1 MYQLLIADR
10 DRQELSGIE
19 WLLSKY
25 SFPISD
31 IKQAGDLAETLNI
44 LESEQPD
51 ILCIEL
57 DMIPEGKWEIVKK
70 FILRHAGITIAL
82 TIEPT
87 FERAMQAIEIS
98 AVDLLVKPLSP
109 SRLKNTIQQG
119 CRQLAVKEDNSHP
132 KIHTHTI
139 FYEDLFIESDLPYP
153 HPVYLI
159 RPEYGEQLNNL
170 RDFIVQ
176 FDFYDAPTVFST
188 TDQIT
193 LVFHEQLP
201 EPFQQAQ
208 RFLSEWERNNGG
220 PVAVAVHDKNNGKSI
235 HSIYQQLRKV
245 MEATFFTGYKQVLRY
260 EEKYL
265 WRDMDPFLTMDEQ
278 RFWVHHLDYGQ
289 VDEIKSWLYRE
300 FLDFRAPYPNP
311 GLLRTRLTSI
321 LAQVRRFMIRKGLDS
336 PDRDIRY
343 KQVFGSILY
352 GPVLYRI
359 VQEMVL
365 FINELIHTLR
375 EQSERAIINVG
386 EAALSYIEEHYR
398 NPALSLGE
406 VAGYI
411 NRSPAYFSHLLSKKY
426 NQTFR
431 EILLQ
436 VRIQKAKEL
445 LESTDENIQQI
456 AGEVGFNQPNYFSRV
471 FKKMTGKTPR
481 EYRNIKV

>member
-31 IKQAGDLAETLNI
+31 IKQSNDLAETLNI
-44 LESEQPD
+44 LENEQPD
-51 ILCIEL
+51 LLCMEL
-57 DMIPEGKWEIVKK
+57 DMIPEGKWEMVKA
-70 FILRHAGITIAL
+70 FINRHSGLTIAI

-109 SRLKNTIQQG
+109 SRLKSTIQQG
-119 CRQLAVKEDNSHP
+119 CRQLAAKGYDNHP
-132 KIHTHTI
+132 KIHQHSI
-139 FYEDLFIESDLPYP
+139 NYEDIFIESDLFYP
-153 HPVYLI
+153 HPVYLV
-159 RPEYGEQLNNL
+159 RPEYGNQLNDL
-170 RDFIVQ
+170 RTFITQ
-176 FDFYDAPTVFST
+176 FDFYNTPSLFST
-188 TDQIT
+188 TDQII
-193 LVFHEQLP
+193 LVFHEQIP
-201 EPFQQAQ
+201 EPFQQAR

-220 PVAVAVHDKNNGKSI
+220 PVAIAVHDKNNGQSI

-278 RFWVHHLDYGQ
+278 RFWVHHLDEGQ
-289 VDEIKSWLYRE
+289 AEEIKSWLYQE
-300 FLDFRAPYPNP
+300 FLDLRPPYPNP

-343 KQVFGSILY
+343 KQVFDKILY

-359 VQEMVL
+359 VQEIVL
-365 FINELIHTLR
+365 FINELIHTL
-375 EQSERAIINVG
+375 EDQSERAIVNAG
-386 EAALSYIEEHYR
+386 EAALSYIEENYMD
-398 NPALSLGE
+398 PALSLGD

-426 NQTFR
+426 RQTFR

-456 AGEVGFNQPNYFSRV
+456 AGAVGFNQPNYFSRV
-471 FKKMTGKTPR
+471 FKKVTGKTPR